1 MRRVVYVALLRG
13 INVGGKT
20 RIAMAALRDTC
31 EAVGCED
38 VVTYIQS
45 GNVVLK
51 SKLTADKL
59 RTALE
64 EAIARAFGFNPA
76 VMIRTAKEM
85 SAVVDRTP
93 YPDADDKTVHVG
105 FLHAAPNAATKKC
118 LAAIDCAPEELTV
131 VGRDIYLHLP
141 NGMGRAAL
149 PVEMERCL
157 RPAPVTVRNWRTV
170 TKLAELSDY
179 AGSRT

>member
-1 MRRVVYVALLRG
+1 MVYVVLLRG

-20 RIAMAALRDTC
+20 KVSMAALREVC
-31 EAVGCED
+31 ESAGCED

-51 SKLTADKL
+51 SKLAAEKL
-59 RTALE
+59 RTMLE
-64 EAIARAFGFNPA
+64 AAFAAEFDCSPA

-85 SAVVDRTP
+85 AALVEHNP
-93 YPDADDKTVHVG
+93 YADADEKGIHVG

-118 LAAIDCAPEELTV
+118 LAAIDRAPEEVTA
-131 VGRDIYLHLP
+131 VGRDLYLHLP

-149 PVEMERCL
+149 PVQLEKCL
-157 RPAPVTVRNWRTV
+157 RPAPLTVRNWRTV
-170 TKLAELSDY
+170 TKLVELS
-179 AGSRT
+179 T